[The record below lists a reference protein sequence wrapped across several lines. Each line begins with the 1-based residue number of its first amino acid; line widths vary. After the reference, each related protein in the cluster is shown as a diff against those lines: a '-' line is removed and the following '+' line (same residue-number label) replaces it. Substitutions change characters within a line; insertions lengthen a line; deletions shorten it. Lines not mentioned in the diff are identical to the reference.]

1 MQTPLSDL
9 STEYIRADNQK
20 IFEFILLLCMNMADR
35 EKDMG
40 SHRKGLPY
48 WGVILIIIGVFAL
61 LDNLKIIPGLNWDN
75 FWPVLLIFLGIMA
88 LYEYYQ
94 KRD

>member
-1 MQTPLSDL
+1 
-9 STEYIRADNQK
+9 
-20 IFEFILLLCMNMADR
+20 MNMADR
-35 EKDMG
+35 EKDWA

-61 LDNLKIIPGLNWDN
+61 LDNLKIIPGLDWDI

-88 LYEYYQ
+88 LYEFYQ